1 MPAYKIN
8 KSKIKILINNVL
20 NYNKNVTKIK
30 LGKII
35 LLKNNKIKRIKEIKY
50 WTHQYNLQN
59 KGNIQSI
66 YQLVRIITLKYTA
79 AELRNDI
86 TIF

>member
-1 MPAYKIN
+1 M
-8 KSKIKILINNVL
+8 LINNAL

-35 LLKNNKIKRIKEIKY
+35 LLKNNKLEQIKEIKY

-86 TIF
+86 TVF